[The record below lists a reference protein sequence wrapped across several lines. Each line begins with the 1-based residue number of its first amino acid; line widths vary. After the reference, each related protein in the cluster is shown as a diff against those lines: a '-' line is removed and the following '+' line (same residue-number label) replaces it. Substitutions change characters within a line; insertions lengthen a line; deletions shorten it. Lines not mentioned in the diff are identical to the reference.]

1 MIARYFIPVNRIR
14 NESLERRNNFCEPGN
29 LLRELPKLNGEA
41 HVVIEQGEGWLSA
54 NEKLVARRATRPFE
68 SQPIMEQA
76 MTTSRKSFVA
86 TTLTL
91 AICVATVL
99 GQTSRGFDLSNM
111 DKNTAACADFYQFA
125 NGTWLTKTPIPA
137 AYSTWGSFNVLA
149 ENNRK
154 TLHEILEEAAKK
166 TNAVK
171 GSNEQKIGDFY
182 ASCLDETKR
191 EAEGMKPL
199 VPELARIDK
208 IQDAKG
214 LQAEIAFLHRHGVP
228 TLFGFGSLPDF
239 KNSSMVLGAAG
250 QGGLSLPNR
259 EYYTKTDEK
268 SVKLR
273 DDFVKHVANMFQL
286 VGDTPEQAAK
296 NAQTVLAFETRLAQN
311 SRTPIELRDPTT
323 QYHLMNAAQLKE
335 LTPNFSWDDYRRN
348 AGAPT
353 AGDVNVAHPE
363 FFTAVNKMFA
373 EVPVADWK
381 TYLRWNLITSA
392 APSLSSKF
400 ELENF
405 NFFGKTLEGRKE
417 QQPRWRRCVSSTDAN
432 LGEALGQVYVG
443 KAFTADSKARMK
455 TMVNNLINAFRA
467 RIDKLDW
474 MSNDTRK
481 QAIAKLEAFGQK
493 IGYPDKWIDYSAL
506 LVSRDSYLANVMR
519 ASEFG
524 QMRDFNKINKAVDR
538 KEWGMT
544 PPTVN
549 AGYNPLNNDI
559 SFPAGILQAPFF
571 NPDADDAINYGAIGA
586 VIGHEIT
593 HGYDDQG
600 AEFDAQGNL
609 KNWWTET
616 DRKNFDER
624 ANCVVRQFDAFEAE
638 PGLHL
643 QGKLVSGESIA
654 DLGGLYVAYDA
665 FQKSLE
671 GKPRPA
677 DIDGFSPEQRFFL
690 GWAQVWAEKD
700 TPEWIRFQT
709 QSDPHPLS
717 RFRVNGPLS
726 NMPKFAEAFQ
736 CKASDAM
743 VREASVRCQIW

>member
-1 MIARYFIPVNRIR
+1 
-14 NESLERRNNFCEPGN
+14 
-29 LLRELPKLNGEA
+29 
-41 HVVIEQGEGWLSA
+41 
-54 NEKLVARRATRPFE
+54 
-68 SQPIMEQA
+68 
-76 MTTSRKSFVA
+76 MTNSRKSFVA
-86 TTLTL
+86 CALLL
-91 AICVATVL
+91 AISLATVF
-99 GQTSRGFDLSNM
+99 GQTHRGYDPSSM
-111 DKNTAACADFYQFA
+111 DKNTSACTDFYQYA
-125 NGTWLTKTPIPA
+125 NGTWLKNTEVPA
-137 AYSTWGSFNVLA
+137 AYSTWGAFDILA

-154 TLHEILEEAAKK
+154 TLHDILEETAKK
-166 TNAVK
+166 TNATK
-171 GSNEQKIGDFY
+171 GSNEQKIGDYY

-208 IQDAKG
+208 IQDIKG
-214 LQAEIAFLHRHGVP
+214 VQAQIAYMHRHGIG
-228 TLFGFGSLPDF
+228 TLFGYGSLPDL
-239 KNSSMVLGAAG
+239 KNSAMVLAFAG

-259 EYYTKTDEK
+259 DYYTKDDEN

-273 DDFVKHVANMFQL
+273 QAFLTHMANMFQL
-286 VGDTPEQAAK
+286 VGDTPEQATK
-296 NAQTVLAFETRLAQN
+296 NAQSVMAFEMRLAQN
-311 SRTPIELRDPTT
+311 SRTPIQLRDVTT
-323 QYHLMNAAQLKE
+323 QYHLMNPAQLKE
-335 LTPNFSWDDYRRN
+335 LTPNFFWDDYRKA

-353 AGDVNVAHPE
+353 TGDVNVAHPE
-363 FFTAVNKMFA
+363 FFTAVNKMLV

-381 TYLRWNLITSA
+381 TYLRWNLITGA
-392 APSLSSKF
+392 ASSLSSKF
-400 ELENF
+400 ETENF
-405 NFFGKTLEGRKE
+405 SFFGTTLEGRKE
-417 QQPRWRRCVSSTDAN
+417 QLPRWRRCVSATDAS
-432 LGEALGQVYVG
+432 LGEALGQIYV
-443 KAFTADSKARMK
+443 ARTFTPQSKARMQAL
-455 TMVNNLINAFRA
+455 VNNLIAAFR
-467 RIDKLDW
+467 DHLQKLDW
-474 MSNDTRK
+474 MSEDTRK
-481 QAIAKLEAFGQK
+481 QAIAKLNAFGQK

-506 LVSRDSYLANVMR
+506 SVSRDSYLENVLLS
-519 ASEFG
+519 SEFA
-524 QMRDFNKINKAVDR
+524 QMRDFNKINKPVDR

-600 AEFDAQGNL
+600 SEFDALGNM
-609 KNWWTET
+609 KNWWSES
-616 DRKNFDER
+616 DKKNFDAR
-624 ANCVVRQFDAFEAE
+624 ADCIVNQFNDFEAE

-665 FQKSLE
+665 FMKSFE

-700 TPEWIRFQT
+700 TPEAARLQA
-709 QSDPHPLS
+709 QADPHPLS

-726 NMPKFAEAFQ
+726 NMPKFAEVFQ

-743 VREASVRCQIW
+743 VREASKRCQIW

>member
-1 MIARYFIPVNRIR
+1 MTNSKNR
-14 NESLERRNNFCEPGN
+14 
-29 LLRELPKLNGEA
+29 LLRATAGTLLLALAAALVFG
-41 HVVIEQGEGWLSA
+41 QG
-54 NEKLVARRATRPFE
+54 
-68 SQPIMEQA
+68 
-76 MTTSRKSFVA
+76 
-86 TTLTL
+86 
-91 AICVATVL
+91 
-99 GQTSRGFDLSNM
+99 RGYDISSM

-125 NGTWLTKTPIPA
+125 NGNWLKTTEIPA
-137 AYSTWGSFNVLA
+137 AYSSWGSFNALA

-154 TLHEILEEAAKK
+154 TLHDILEEASKK
-166 TNAVK
+166 TNVAR

-208 IQDAKG
+208 INSTKDVVAQ
-214 LQAEIAFLHRHGVP
+214 IAYLHRHGIP
-228 TLFGFGSLPDF
+228 ALFGFGSLPDL
-239 KNSSMVLGAAG
+239 KNSALVLGAAG

-259 EYYTKTDEK
+259 DYYTKTDEK

-273 DDFVKHVANMFQL
+273 DDFVKHIANMFVL
-286 VGDTPEQAAK
+286 VGDAPEVAAK
-296 NAQTVLAFETRLAQN
+296 NAQTVLAFEMRLAQN
-311 SRTPIELRDPTT
+311 SRTPIELRDVTT
-323 QYHLMNAAQLKE
+323 QYHMMTPAQLVE
-335 LTPNFSWDDYRRN
+335 FTPNFSWADYRRA
-348 AGAPT
+348 AGAPAT
-353 AGDVNVAHPE
+353 GDINVAHPE
-363 FFTAVNKMFA
+363 FFQAVNKLLT

-392 APSLSSKF
+392 APSLSSQF
-400 ELENF
+400 ETENF
-405 NFFGKTLEGRKE
+405 NFFAKTLQGRKE
-417 QQPRWRRCVSSTDAN
+417 QLPRWRRCVSATDAS
-432 LGEALGQVYVG
+432 LGEALGQVYVSRT
-443 KAFTADSKARMK
+443 FTPESKARMK
-455 TMVNNLINAFRA
+455 TMVNNLIAAFRE
-467 RIDKLDW
+467 RLQKVDW
-474 MSNDTRK
+474 MSDATRQ
-481 QAIAKLEAFGQK
+481 QAIAKLDAFGQK
-493 IGYPDKWIDYSAL
+493 IGYPDNWIDYSAL
-506 LVSRDSYLANVMR
+506 SVSRDSYLANVLR
-519 ASEFG
+519 SSEFD
-524 QMRDFNKINKAVDR
+524 QMRDFAKINKPVDR
-538 KEWGMT
+538 KLWGMT

-571 NPDADDAINYGAIGA
+571 NPNADDAVNYGAIGA

-600 AEFDAQGNL
+600 AEFDALGNL
-609 KNWWTET
+609 KNWWTEA
-616 DRKNFDER
+616 DKKNFDTR
-624 ANCVVRQFDAFEAE
+624 ADCVVNQFSGFEAE

-665 FQKSLE
+665 FQKSLQ

-690 GWAQVWAEKD
+690 GWAQVWAEKY
-700 TPEWIRFQT
+700 TPEWVRFLA

-736 CKASDAM
+736 CKAGDAM
-743 VREASVRCQIW
+743 VREPSQRCQVW

>member
-1 MIARYFIPVNRIR
+1 
-14 NESLERRNNFCEPGN
+14 
-29 LLRELPKLNGEA
+29 
-41 HVVIEQGEGWLSA
+41 
-54 NEKLVARRATRPFE
+54 
-68 SQPIMEQA
+68 
-76 MTTSRKSFVA
+76 MTNSRKSFVA
-86 TTLTL
+86 LTLTI
-91 AICVATVL
+91 AICAAAL
-99 GQTSRGFDLSNM
+99 GQSSRGFDLANM
-111 DKNTAACADFYQFA
+111 DKGTAACTDFYQFA
-125 NGTWLTKTPIPA
+125 NGTWLTKTPIPG
-137 AYSTWGSFNVLA
+137 AYPSWGAFNVLA

-166 TNAVK
+166 TNAAK
-171 GSNEQKIGDFY
+171 GSNEQKISDFY

-214 LQAEIAFLHRHGVP
+214 VQEEIAYLHRHGVP
-228 TLFGFGSLPDF
+228 TLFGYGSLPDL

-259 EYYTKTDEK
+259 DYYTKTDEK

-273 DDFVKHVANMFQL
+273 DDFVKHIANMFQL

-296 NAQTVLAFETRLAQN
+296 NAQTVLAFETKLAQV

-323 QYHLMNAAQLKE
+323 QYHLMNPAQLSE
-335 LTPNFSWDDYRRN
+335 LTPNFSWADYRRN

-353 AGDVNVAHPE
+353 VGDINVAHPE
-363 FFTAVNKMFA
+363 FFTGVNKMFA
-373 EVPVADWK
+373 DLPVADWK
-381 TYLRWNLITSA
+381 TYLRWDLITSA
-392 APSLSSKF
+392 ASSLSSKF
-400 ELENF
+400 ETENF
-405 NFFGKTLEGRKE
+405 NFFGKALEGRKE
-417 QQPRWRRCVSSTDAN
+417 QQPRWRRCVSATDAN
-432 LGEALGQVYVG
+432 LGEALGQVYVS
-443 KAFTADSKARMK
+443 KAFTPESKARMK
-455 TMVNNLINAFRA
+455 AMVSNLIAAFRA
-467 RIDKLDW
+467 RLDKLDW
-474 MSNDTRK
+474 MSNETRK

-493 IGYPDKWIDYSAL
+493 IGYPDKWIDYSTL
-506 LVSRDSYLANVMR
+506 TVSRDSYLANVMR
-519 ASEFG
+519 ASEFA
-524 QMRDFNKINKAVDR
+524 QTRDFNKINKAVDH

-586 VIGHEIT
+586 VIGHEVT
-593 HGYDDQG
+593 HGFDDQG

-609 KNWWTET
+609 KNWWTEI
-616 DRKNFDER
+616 DKKNFDAR
-624 ANCVVRQFDAFEAE
+624 TDCIVQQFDAFEAE
-638 PGLHL
+638 PGMHL

-665 FQKSLE
+665 FQKSLQ

-690 GWAQVWAEKD
+690 GWAQVWAEKY

-726 NMPKFAEAFQ
+726 NMPSFAEAFQ
-736 CKASDAM
+736 CKVGDAM
-743 VREASVRCQIW
+743 VRETSKRCQIW

>member
-1 MIARYFIPVNRIR
+1 MTN
-14 NESLERRNNFCEPGN
+14 
-29 LLRELPKLNGEA
+29 
-41 HVVIEQGEGWLSA
+41 
-54 NEKLVARRATRPFE
+54 
-68 SQPIMEQA
+68 SQ
-76 MTTSRKSFVA
+76 KSFVA
-86 TTLTL
+86 FTLL
-91 AICVATVL
+91 VAVSVATVF
-99 GQTSRGFDLSNM
+99 GQTERGFDPANM
-111 DKNTAACADFYQFA
+111 DKETSACTDFYQYA
-125 NGTWLTKTPIPA
+125 NGAWLKKTEIPA
-137 AYSTWGSFNVLA
+137 AYSSWGSFNVLA

-154 TLHEILEEAAKK
+154 TLHTILEEAAKK
-166 TNAVK
+166 INVVK

-182 ASCLDETKR
+182 ASCLDEVKR

-208 IQDAKG
+208 IADAKG
-214 LQAEIAFLHRHGVP
+214 VQAQIAYMHRHGIG
-228 TLFGFGSLPDF
+228 TLFSFGSLPDL
-239 KNSSMVLGAAG
+239 KNSSMVMAFAG

-259 EYYTKTDEK
+259 DYYTKTEEK

-273 DDFVKHVANMFQL
+273 DEFVKHVANMFQL
-286 VGDTPEQAAK
+286 IGETPDQAAK
-296 NAQTVLAFETRLAQN
+296 DAQTVLRFQTRLAEN
-311 SRTPIELRDPTT
+311 SRTPVELRDPTT
-323 QYHLMNAAQLKE
+323 QYHMMNPAKLQE
-335 LTPNFSWDDYRRN
+335 LTPNFSWDDYRRG
-348 AGAPT
+348 AGAPAT
-353 AGDVNVAHPE
+353 GDINVAHPE
-363 FFTAVNKMFA
+363 FFTAVNKMVT

-381 TYLRWNLITSA
+381 TYLRWHLISA
-392 APSLSSKF
+392 AAPALSSKF
-400 ELENF
+400 ETENF

-417 QQPRWRRCVSSTDAN
+417 QLPRWRRCVSATDEN
-432 LGEALGQVYVG
+432 LGEALGQVYVTR
-443 KAFTADSKARMK
+443 AFTPESKARMK
-455 TMVNNLINAFRA
+455 TMVNNLIAAFRD
-467 RIDKLDW
+467 RLQKVDW
-474 MSNDTRK
+474 MSDESRK
-481 QAIAKLEAFGQK
+481 QAVAKLDAFGQK
-493 IGYPDKWIDYSAL
+493 IGYPDKWIDYSTL
-506 LVSRDSYLANVMR
+506 NVSRDSYLANVLR
-519 ASEFG
+519 SSEFA
-524 QMRDFNKINKAVDR
+524 QTRDFNKINKPVDR

-593 HGYDDQG
+593 HGYDDSG
-600 AEFDAQGNL
+600 SEFDAQGNL

-616 DRKNFDER
+616 DKKNFDER
-624 ANCVVRQFDAFEAE
+624 AECVINQFSAFEAE

-665 FQKSLE
+665 FMKSLQ

-677 DIDGFSPEQRFFL
+677 AIDGFTPEQRFFL

-700 TPEWIRFQT
+700 TVEAARLQA

-736 CKASDAM
+736 CKAGAAM
-743 VREASVRCQIW
+743 VREDAKRCQIW

>member
-1 MIARYFIPVNRIR
+1 MR
-14 NESLERRNNFCEPGN
+14 N
-29 LLRELPKLNGEA
+29 
-41 HVVIEQGEGWLSA
+41 
-54 NEKLVARRATRPFE
+54 
-68 SQPIMEQA
+68 SQ
-76 MTTSRKSFVA
+76 KSFIA
-86 TTLTL
+86 LTL
-91 AICVATVL
+91 LFAIGVVTVF
-99 GQTSRGFDLSNM
+99 GQGRGFNLSNM
-111 DKNTAACADFYQFA
+111 DKTASACTDFYQYA
-125 NGTWLTKTPIPA
+125 NGSWLKATEIPA
-137 AYSTWGSFNVLA
+137 AYSSWGSFNVLA

-154 TLHEILEEAAKK
+154 TLHTILEEAAKK
-166 TNAVK
+166 TDAAK

-182 ASCLDETKR
+182 ASCLDEAKR

-208 IQDAKG
+208 IADMKG
-214 LQAEIAFLHRHGVP
+214 VQAQIAHMHRHGIP
-228 TLFGFGSLPDF
+228 NLFGFGSLPDL
-239 KNSSMVLGAAG
+239 KNSSMVLAFAG

-286 VGDTPEQAAK
+286 VGDTPEQATK
-296 NAQTVLAFETRLAQN
+296 NAQSVLAFQTRLAQN
-311 SRTPIELRDPTT
+311 SRTPVELRDPTT
-323 QYHLMNAAQLKE
+323 QYHIKSPAQLKE
-335 LTPNFSWDDYRRN
+335 FTPNFSWDDYRRA

-353 AGDVNVAHPE
+353 TGDINVAHPE
-363 FFTAVNKMFA
+363 FFTAVDKMFV

-381 TYLRWNLITSA
+381 TYLRWHLITSA

-400 ELENF
+400 EIENF

-417 QQPRWRRCVSSTDAN
+417 QLPRWRRCVSATDAS
-432 LGEALGQVYVG
+432 LGEALGQVYVAR
-443 KAFTADSKARMK
+443 AFTPESKARMR
-455 TMVNNLINAFRA
+455 TMVNNLIAAFRD
-467 RIDKLDW
+467 RLNKLDW
-474 MSNDTRK
+474 MSDVTRK

-493 IGYPDKWIDYSAL
+493 IGYPDKWIDYSTL
-506 LVSRDSYLANVMR
+506 NVSRDSYLANVLR
-519 ASEFG
+519 SSVFE
-524 QMRDFNKINKAVDR
+524 QTRDFAKINKPVDR

-571 NPDADDAINYGAIGA
+571 NPEADDAINYGAIGA

-593 HGYDDQG
+593 HGYDDSG

-609 KNWWTET
+609 KNWWTES
-616 DRKNFDER
+616 DKKNFDQR
-624 ANCVVRQFDAFEAE
+624 AECVINQFSAFEAE

-665 FQKSLE
+665 FMKSLE

-677 DIDGFSPEQRFFL
+677 NIDGFTPEQRFFL
-690 GWAQVWAEKD
+690 GWAQVWAEKY
-700 TPEWIRFQT
+700 TPEWVRFQT

-736 CKASDAM
+736 CKAGDAM
-743 VREASVRCQIW
+743 VRADKDRCQIW